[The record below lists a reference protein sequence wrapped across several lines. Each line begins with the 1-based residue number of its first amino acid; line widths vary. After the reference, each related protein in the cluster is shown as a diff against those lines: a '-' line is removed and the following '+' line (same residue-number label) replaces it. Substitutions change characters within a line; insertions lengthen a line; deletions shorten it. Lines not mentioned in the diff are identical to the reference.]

1 MKHEIFHIFFPA
13 SSPGEH
19 IEMTPM
25 IPNTTNQD
33 HDAVKSMDN
42 IVADS
47 DDKNLT
53 VKISEPLVKSETAS
67 DNEDNCATN
76 TCPETIQEVSEKIVT
91 EGISDIE
98 KKTSVSHQT
107 NNDSDNAG
115 EL

>member
-1 MKHEIFHIFFPA
+1 MNYIFF
-13 SSPGEH
+13 SVSRPGED
-19 IEMTPM
+19 IEMEAM
-25 IPNTTNQD
+25 SPNTTNQD

-76 TCPETIQEVSEKIVT
+76 TCPETVQEVSEKTVS
-91 EGISDIE
+91 EGKSDIE
-98 KKTSVSHQT
+98 KKNPVSDQT
-107 NNDSDNAG
+107 NNDSDSDIV
-115 EL
+115 

>member
-1 MKHEIFHIFFPA
+1 MKFFIFFFPA
-13 SSPGEH
+13 LSPGEH

-67 DNEDNCATN
+67 DNEENCATN
-76 TCPETIQEVSEKIVT
+76 TCPETIQEVSEKT
-91 EGISDIE
+91 LSEGKSDIE
-98 KKTSVSHQT
+98 KKNPVSDQA
-107 NNDSDNAG
+107 NNDSDNEG

>member
-1 MKHEIFHIFFPA
+1 MKFFIFFFPA

-76 TCPETIQEVSEKIVT
+76 MCAETIQGNVESCRQLKSVDWALLNRRHLKPP
-91 EGISDIE
+91 
-98 KKTSVSHQT
+98 KTT
-107 NNDSDNAG
+107 TAKP
-115 EL
+115 